1 MNLLRRRMMMQTEKS
16 GAKYPLV
23 NGQHEFSEGSYVEVT
38 NGNHVL
44 CQKSNSD
51 TLGFIN
57 ISDIFKNTAS
67 LNSAR
72 NIDFLPLWFTIPSGV
87 IAKFEL
93 KNIQGIGEFITETN
107 FRIANQKVSG
117 SFHAGQFNASNPN
130 NTIIEKTLDASESVS
145 CLFIYASGRPSTR
158 IEFDVEFTVNGERW
172 I

>member
-1 MNLLRRRMMMQTEKS
+1 MQEEKS

-23 NGQHEFSEGSYVEVT
+23 NGRHEFSSGGYVEVT

-44 CQKSNSD
+44 CQKSSSD
-51 TLGFIN
+51 TAVGFIN
-57 ISDIFKNTAS
+57 VSDIFKNTANM
-67 LNSAR
+67 NSPR
-72 NIDFLPLWFTIPSGV
+72 NIDFLPLWFTIPSGA

-107 FRIANQKVSG
+107 FRIANQNVSG
-117 SFHAGQFNASNPN
+117 SFRTGQFNASNPN
-130 NTIIEKTLDASESVS
+130 NTTIEKTLGASESVS
-145 CLFIYASGRPSTR
+145 CLFIFATGLPSTR

>member
-1 MNLLRRRMMMQTEKS
+1 MDTKKDS
-16 GAKYPLV
+16 VKYPLV
-23 NGQHEFSEGSYVEVT
+23 NGRHEFSTGSYVEVT

-51 TLGFIN
+51 TVGLIN
-57 ISDIFKNTAS
+57 ISDIFKNTAD
-67 LNSAR
+67 LNSRR

-107 FRIANQKVSG
+107 FRIANQTVSG
-117 SFHAGQFNASNPN
+117 SFHTGRFNASNPN
-130 NTIIEKTLDASESVS
+130 NTTIEKTLGAAESVS
-145 CLFIYASGRPSTR
+145 CLFIFAGGLPSTR